1 MSHRLHACHA
11 KGCTKNVPP
20 RMFMCFHHWRMV
32 PKTMQNAVWTNY
44 VPGQE
49 QRKDPT
55 DEYLRVTR
63 EAIEF
68 VAASEVKGE

>member
-1 MSHRLHACHA
+1 
-11 KGCTKNVPP
+11 
-20 RMFMCFHHWRMV
+20 MV

>member
-1 MSHRLHACHA
+1 
-11 KGCTKNVPP
+11 
-20 RMFMCFHHWRMV
+20 MFMCFHHWRMV

-68 VAASEVKGE
+68 VAASEAKGE